1 MAFDLGIVTH
11 VYNSHMFDTEKVMAS
26 HLSEWTVDE
35 SEQCLLD
42 TEAQIG
48 WLRAQQ
54 LRHLRRLD
62 LAQIA
67 SLDGAR
73 SLHEW
78 TAARLDVTPETARDL
93 ITAAR
98 SIPDDVED
106 ELSQGDVTFDRAVA
120 TTRLA
125 ATGASQEVVDAAR
138 GHDLSGVQRLTA
150 AHRRMEP
157 GEQHEGF
164 DSRHAAVQL
173 SLDQTSANVWA
184 TLTGVD
190 CEIVTQ
196 ALDQWA
202 DSLPKLPDGTRD
214 SRAHRQADAFVA
226 IFRHALGEDSESGT
240 TSGRG
245 PHVLLTADLA
255 TLAQS
260 GGTKGLTVVGGP
272 RVGINALEEALCNGS
287 VSLDVT
293 LEDGRILGL
302 GNDTDAI
309 PPRGTPIR
317 SGPRRWLHR
326 RRLPQPA
333 PATGPPH
340 HPPFAGRHPRPPKPH
355 HSLLVAPS
363 CCHPRQGIL
372 DRSRQ
377 PTAASPLQTTRSR
390 PTLTIPVCSDPR
402 HPPPPQ
408 PSRRQPESDRATGA
422 PMRMAPALVS
432 PILSTRPPLSD
443 AARERLGQ
451 RQRQQ
456 TVRVDCSDCVTGTPQ
471 RTKTRRS

>member
-1 MAFDLGIVTH
+1 MALPADPFLLRIGVHAGRDVEKM
-11 VYNSHMFDTEKVMAS
+11 SHPHATIDNMFDTEKVMAS

-138 GHDLSGVQRLTA
+138 GHDLSGVRRLTA

-157 GEQHEGF
+157 GEEHEVF

-309 PPRGTPIR
+309 PPRVRRYVLARDGGCTADACRSRHRLQVHHIIPRSQGGTHDPQNLTTLCWWHHHVVIHGKGY
-317 SGPRRWLHR
+317 SIDPDSPPQR
-326 RRLPQPA
+326 RRFK
-333 PATGPPH
+333 PPGVD
-340 HPPFAGRHPRPPKPH
+340 PP
-355 HSLLVAPS
+355 
-363 CCHPRQGIL
+363 
-372 DRSRQ
+372 
-377 PTAASPLQTTRSR
+377 
-390 PTLTIPVCSDPR
+390 
-402 HPPPPQ
+402 
-408 PSRRQPESDRATGA
+408 
-422 PMRMAPALVS
+422 
-432 PILSTRPPLSD
+432 
-443 AARERLGQ
+443 
-451 RQRQQ
+451 
-456 TVRVDCSDCVTGTPQ
+456 
-471 RTKTRRS
+471 